1 MPSDDLAS
9 RALAALK
16 GPRAAFTAPVAAAV
30 EEVRGYLA
38 AHRPTFDGRAA
49 ESARIELGPFAARR
63 IDAGRFGAL
72 FTGSGPLD
80 AVSLVRVEDA
90 LAVLTRVAAAGDS
103 LFRVELEPGGDLR
116 LAVGRALAY
125 AGRAFAAAQVVAR
138 IRAGRAKTEDGRIA
152 HEGFPFRRW
161 NRAERQIAPPLV
173 VELDG
178 ADLRPAGL
186 ADFLD
191 GAMKIVLV
199 VRGAMAPAPL
209 VRLITPGVWVA
220 QTDDLAALD
229 ALAAVPGPAVAAL
242 VPEGAARFVH
252 YPENGSDT
260 GRRLRVDFIPE
271 SSELAGLGGVS
282 PFQQHE
288 ELAWLM
294 ELAPAPAAAPVPGD
308 AAPAAGPVLVSGDAP
323 EAEVERLASWLLRQA
338 GLEEAR

>member
-1 MPSDDLAS
+1 MPSDDLAT

-16 GPRAAFTAPVAAAV
+16 APRAAFTAPVAAAV
-30 EEVRGYLA
+30 EEVRAYLA
-38 AHRPTFDGRAA
+38 AHRPAFDGRAA
-49 ESARIELGPFAARR
+49 ENARLELGPFAAGR
-63 IDAGRFGAL
+63 IDAARFGSL

-90 LAVLTRVAAAGDS
+90 LAVLTRVAAAGDG

-116 LAVGRALAY
+116 LAVAHALAY

-138 IRAGRAKTEDGRIA
+138 IRAGRAGDVATT

-178 ADLRPAGL
+178 ADLHPAGL

-191 GAMKIVLV
+191 GAVKIVLV

-209 VRLITPGVWVA
+209 VRLITPGVYVA
-220 QTDDLAALD
+220 QADDATAVD
-229 ALAAVPGPAVAAL
+229 ALAAVPVPAVVAL

-252 YPENGSDT
+252 DPAGGET
-260 GRRLRVDFIPE
+260 IGRRLRVDFIPE
-271 SSELAGLGGVS
+271 TTELAAVGGVS

-288 ELAWLM
+288 ELAWLL
-294 ELAPAPAAAPVPGD
+294 ELAAAPAAGPVSGD
-308 AAPAAGPVLVSGDAP
+308 AAPAAGPGLTIGGAP
-323 EAEVERLASWLLRQA
+323 EAEVEKLAAWLLREA
-338 GLEEAR
+338 GLEEGR